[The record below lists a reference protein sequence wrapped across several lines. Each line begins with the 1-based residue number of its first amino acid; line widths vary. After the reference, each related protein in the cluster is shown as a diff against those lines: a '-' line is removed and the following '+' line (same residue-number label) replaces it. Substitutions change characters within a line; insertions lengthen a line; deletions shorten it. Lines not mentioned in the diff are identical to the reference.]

1 MREQDQVGVE
11 LIPIDIEGE
20 TGLDVVI
27 HDPSATVADLLM
39 AMQAPADDPSV
50 FKPYHRQRYGRCE
63 GCVTNCCKSNDIVID
78 LVAAEAI
85 ASRLSVGLRQ
95 FASGYLRLNDD
106 LLFPEFR
113 QRPCPFLVANR
124 CSVYQERAL
133 ICRLYLCTPMTD
145 RLEKL
150 RCAVLLAGEGALRQR
165 LVELRLGPASWA
177 AGTLR
182 ASLRARYQHG
192 ELDTARWHEEQ
203 EQLDLL
209 LTHNP
214 FLEGAQYDQA
224 RLIDCCTDTLWGR
237 LMQPSSR
244 QWI

>member
-1 MREQDQVGVE
+1 MGERDQVGVE

-27 HDPSATVADLLM
+27 RDPSASVADLLM
-39 AMQAPADDPSV
+39 AMQAPADDASV

-85 ASRLSVGLRQ
+85 ASRLGLGLHQ
-95 FASGYLRLNDD
+95 FAGSYLRMNDD

-113 QRPCPFLVANR
+113 KRPCPFLIANR
-124 CSVYQERAL
+124 CTVYQERAL

-165 LVELRLGPASWA
+165 LVELRLAPASWA
-177 AGTLR
+177 AGALR
-182 ASLRARYQHG
+182 AHLRARYQHG
-192 ELDTARWHEEQ
+192 ELDGERWHEEQ

-209 LTHNP
+209 LSHNP
-214 FLEGAQYDQA
+214 FVDGAQYDQI
-224 RLIDCCTDTLWGR
+224 RLVDCCTDTLWTR
-237 LMQPSSR
+237 LMRPPSME
-244 QWI
+244 